1 METLWVENDVATYL
15 ASTFPFHSLGRG
27 GGEMENM
34 VREDD
39 ICKEKVTTKGKG
51 WYPSRACPLFPN
63 LSSQVMRQPNDNPTV
78 GSSAL
83 GCCGQW

>member
-1 METLWVENDVATYL
+1 MDSETLWVENDVATYL

-27 GGEMENM
+27 GGEMENI

-51 WYPSRACPLFPN
+51 WYPFPGVSPLPQPVISSDERA
-63 LSSQVMRQPNDNPTV
+63 Q
-78 GSSAL
+78 
-83 GCCGQW
+83 